1 MYQFITRFPIGVRY
15 MLLSALGFAL
25 MAASVKLVSGYGI
38 PLFEIVAVRAL
49 VSLVI
54 SYIDIKRKNI
64 SVWGNNKPLLLAR
77 GGVGAFALM
86 CVYFAV
92 TTLPLAEST
101 ILQYLHP
108 VFTAI
113 LALLFLGEKA
123 QRSTLICIGLCII
136 GLIAIVQP
144 SFLFGTGNSLPQFS
158 VIMAICGAFGSAVAY
173 VIVRKLSQTEDSSV
187 IIFYFPFVALPISL
201 FMLGDD
207 YVIPALWPACLLI
220 LIGVF
225 TQIGQ
230 IGLTKA
236 MQTEAASKATAY
248 AYVQIIFSVILGW
261 VLFDEIPSTWTW
273 IGGLLIVLG
282 AFVNMFGSRLANS
295 FNKAKA

>member
-123 QRSTLICIGLCII
+123 QRSTLICIGLCIL

-261 VLFDEIPSTWTW
+261 LLFDEIPSTWTW

>member
-261 VLFDEIPSTWTW
+261 LLFDEIPSTWTW